1 LISAFKF
8 IQISSVSKNIQPIG
22 NNNNNNNNNVIRPS
36 TQSSALKLA
45 LSTSIQKRLLWL
57 PNIILNLFKFTKRSL
72 SGQVLRDGIAKFY
85 DESSQ
90 IWLDVWGEHMH
101 HGYYEP
107 KNPTSDHKQ
116 AQIEMIDRAV
126 DWAYGKDLATA
137 NPTSTVD
144 VGCGVG
150 GSSRHIV
157 KRFNMKEGRGL
168 SLSPFQ
174 IKKANEF
181 TNAAGLSDRV
191 QYLVDDALNMPF
203 SNGKFDLSK
212 FLK

>member
-1 LISAFKF
+1 
-8 IQISSVSKNIQPIG
+8 
-22 NNNNNNNNNVIRPS
+22 
-36 TQSSALKLA
+36 
-45 LSTSIQKRLLWL
+45 
-57 PNIILNLFKFTKRSL
+57 
-72 SGQVLRDGIAKFY
+72 
-85 DESSQ
+85 
-90 IWLDVWGEHMH
+90 MH
-101 HGYYEP
+101 HGYYEQ
-107 KNPTSDHKQ
+107 KNPTTDHKQ

-126 DWAYGKDLATA
+126 NWSYGADLATA

-181 TNAAGLSDRV
+181 TASAGLADRV
-191 QYLVDDALNMPF
+191 QYTVDDALSMPF

-212 FLK
+212 N